1 MYFFILNKTK
11 ILNNYTLTFAQSQ
24 IIYANFIDLVGAI
37 LVIT

>member
-11 ILNNYTLTFAQSQ
+11 ILNNYTLTFALSQ
-24 IIYANFIDLVGAI
+24 TIYANFIDLVGDI